1 MWLLWALRF
10 LLWFALYKLSRSIG
24 ATASNYRAAKKT
36 GLPVVV
42 SPVSAR
48 NVIWLLTQKYIAP
61 IIYAAPFGLGSWA
74 RYTIRGWLW
83 EDHDKT
89 YQNLGKVWVLASPK
103 GIDVSETH
111 RLPNPFPLSM
121 VSVRQRYGCQNVSW
135 KWAHRANLECPQLY
149 SSDIDI
155 ISQVYARRKDFDR
168 SPQVITSIPN
178 LLQGSVTTVTGADW
192 QRHRRITAHPF
203 NEQNMTLVWDE
214 SLRQA
219 AALCDWWERNTDGFT
234 TSCDDTMTVALN
246 VLATAGL
253 GQSWKF
259 KPSTSQQGKRRDTSA
274 IQSAD
279 YRDTM
284 ATLLSSMNI
293 LSLTPD
299 WMYDLNLTYVPL
311 LPLSRTW
318 KDHLIAAKRLRML
331 MREMVEERRTEF
343 REGKIKDNIFLN
355 AMIAQSEASVTEKST
370 KGTGLSDGELFGNM
384 FAYSVAGH
392 ETTAHTL
399 NYTLHLLAAYPEWQE
414 WIHEEVDQVFQ
425 ETPTDTAEICY
436 AEYYPR
442 LKRCIAL
449 MVSNEPFPGRQNE
462 FRRVSSY

>member
-1 MWLLWALRF
+1 MFR
-10 LLWFALYKLSRSIG
+10 KV
-24 ATASNYRAAKKT
+24 
-36 GLPVVV
+36 PM
-42 SPVSAR
+42 
-48 NVIWLLTQKYIAP
+48 
-61 IIYAAPFGLGSWA
+61 LGIS
-74 RYTIRGWLW
+74 
-83 EDHDKT
+83 T
-89 YQNLGKVWVLASPK
+89 YV
-103 GIDVSETH
+103 
-111 RLPNPFPLSM
+111 
-121 VSVRQRYGCQNVSW
+121 
-135 KWAHRANLECPQLY
+135 ANLDCPQVY
-149 SSDIDI
+149 SADIDI
-155 ISQVYARRKDFDR
+155 TSQVYARRKDFDR

-178 LLQGSVTTVTGADW
+178 LLQGSVSTVTGADW

-203 NEQNMTLVWDE
+203 NEQNMTLVWAE
-214 SLRQA
+214 SLLQA
-219 AALCDWWERNTDGFT
+219 AALCEWWERNKDGFT

-259 KPSTSQQGKRRDTSA
+259 RPSTSQHGGLRDTSA

-299 WMYDLNLTYVPL
+299 WLYDLNPKYIPL
-311 LPLSRTW
+311 LPLPKTW
-318 KDHLIAAKRLRML
+318 RDHLIAAKRLRML
-331 MREMVEERRTEF
+331 MRQMVEERRVEF

-355 AMIAQSEASVTEKST
+355 SMIAQSEASVTE

-399 NYTLHLLAAYPEWQE
+399 NYTLHLLAAYPEWQD
-414 WIHEEVDQVFQ
+414 WIQEEVDQVF
-425 ETPTDTAEICY
+425 EEPPTDTAEISY
-436 AEYYPR
+436 TEYYPR

-449 MVSNEPFPGRQNE
+449 MVRTDFLVIKTNSNESHFTDLGIARGPSAIPTSPGAHEANPWTPRPEATHRWQGRLSPSQHRSAPECHGLPHDVRVLGSGPPRIQAFQMDQEWAHYLGRGVLPADGRQGGIFSMVVGRSNLPGKE
-462 FRRVSSY
+462 ILAG

>member
-1 MWLLWALRF
+1 M
-10 LLWFALYKLSRSIG
+10 Y
-24 ATASNYRAAKKT
+24 
-36 GLPVVV
+36 
-42 SPVSAR
+42 SA
-48 NVIWLLTQKYIAP
+48 
-61 IIYAAPFGLGSWA
+61 
-74 RYTIRGWLW
+74 
-83 EDHDKT
+83 
-89 YQNLGKVWVLASPK
+89 
-103 GIDVSETH
+103 
-111 RLPNPFPLSM
+111 
-121 VSVRQRYGCQNVSW
+121 
-135 KWAHRANLECPQLY
+135 
-149 SSDIDI
+149 DIDI
-155 ISQVYARRKDFDR
+155 TSQVYARRKDFDR

-178 LLQGSVTTVTGADW
+178 LLQGSVSTVTGADW

-203 NEQNMTLVWDE
+203 NEQNMTLVWAE
-214 SLRQA
+214 SLLQA
-219 AALCDWWERNTDGFT
+219 AALCEWWERNKDGFT

-259 KPSTSQQGKRRDTSA
+259 RPSTSQHGGLRDTSA

-299 WMYDLNLTYVPL
+299 WLYDLNPKYIPL
-311 LPLSRTW
+311 LPLPKTW
-318 KDHLIAAKRLRML
+318 RDHLIAAKRLRML
-331 MREMVEERRTEF
+331 MRQMVEERRVEF

-355 AMIAQSEASVTEKST
+355 SMIAQSEASVTE

-399 NYTLHLLAAYPEWQE
+399 NYTLHLLAAYPEWQD
-414 WIHEEVDQVFQ
+414 WIQEEVDQVF
-425 ETPTDTAEICY
+425 EEPPTDTAEISY
-436 AEYYPR
+436 TEYYPR

-449 MVSNEPFPGRQNE
+449 MVRTDFLVIKTNSNESHFTDLGIARGPSAIPTSPGAHEANPWTPRPEVTHRWQGRLSPSQHRSAPE
-462 FRRVSSY
+462 CHGLPHDV